1 MKERKLKLTNREMA
15 AALQEGGYW
24 DRTSLADVWDQTRP
38 VKMEVDL
45 THSYLLMPLT
55 PQLAVK
61 IERLLTRKGTSLEKW
76 LAQVV
81 NKELSAASH

>member
-1 MKERKLKLTNREMA
+1 MKEQKLKLTHPEVT
-15 AALQEGGYW
+15 AALREGEYW
-24 DRTSLADVWDQTRP
+24 DQHSLADVWDQTRP
-38 VKMEVDL
+38 VKMDVDL

-55 PQLAVK
+55 PQLASK

-81 NKELSAASH
+81 NKELAAASH